1 VSDLAACYGGEYDES
16 KSIKDYHFLSI
27 FLGFGLCTSSCAGD
41 RQRRADRSTVTAARR
56 VEQGM
61 VGIRTSTR
69 LQEKN
74 AHARS
79 NK

>member
-1 VSDLAACYGGEYDES
+1 MMKARISRTASFSLFFLVSAFAPA
-16 KSIKDYHFLSI
+16 H
-27 FLGFGLCTSSCAGD
+27 AQA